1 MVFSIITLEPRLY
14 SQDSRN
20 CFHEGVL
27 AADMVEVSFR
37 DLFGIS
43 LVMGV
48 MTCTMSTLLIFFYA
62 GMESDP
68 SDSLKVG
75 GLCGGS
81 VWILTLLY
89 GSWRLIELR
98 RYDKRTEKIDAVAE
112 LRKILSPIEAHA
124 ASLSW
129 AGQSP
134 WRTSTHV
141 RSERGTLTLDLHD
154 LDLAGA
160 RRALDLVIENRPL
173 VGRIRLITGKGKNS
187 RGRAVIRPMVSERLD
202 QVARALD
209 WQILGKA
216 GSITLRP
223 MGTRPTFKKWSI
235 RFLVFVVPFTAA
247 MALSFEELA
256 GSGAR
261 EQGRLFGAVAGVI
274 MTGLLASYRE
284 RV

>member
-1 MVFSIITLEPRLY
+1 
-14 SQDSRN
+14 
-20 CFHEGVL
+20 
-27 AADMVEVSFR
+27 MVEVSYR

-43 LVMGV
+43 LVMGI
-48 MTCTMSTLLIFFYA
+48 MTTTMSTMLIFFYS
-62 GMESDP
+62 GLESNP
-68 SDSLKVG
+68 SESLKVG

-81 VWILTLLY
+81 VSSLTLLY
-89 GSWRLIELR
+89 GGWRLIEMGR
-98 RYDKRTEKIDAVAE
+98 HDKRTDKVDSVVQ
-112 LRKILSPIEAHA
+112 LRDILTPIEAHA

-134 WRTSTHV
+134 WRTSTHI

-160 RRALDLVIENRPL
+160 RRTLDLLIENRPL
-173 VGRIRLITGKGKNS
+173 LGRIRIITGKGKNS

-202 QVARALD
+202 KVARALD

-223 MGTRPTFKKWSI
+223 MGNRPTVKKWSI
-235 RFLVFVVPFTAA
+235 RFLVFVLPFTFA

-261 EQGRLFGAVAGVI
+261 EQGRLFGAITGVI

>member
-1 MVFSIITLEPRLY
+1 M
-14 SQDSRN
+14 
-20 CFHEGVL
+20 VL

-43 LVMGV
+43 LVMGI
-48 MTCTMSTLLIFFYA
+48 MTTTMSTMLIFFYT
-62 GMESDP
+62 GLEGNP
-68 SDSLKVG
+68 SQSLKVG

-81 VWILTLLY
+81 VSSLTLLY
-89 GSWRLIELR
+89 GGWRLIEMRR
-98 RYDKRTEKIDAVAE
+98 RYDKRREKVDSVAE
-112 LRKILSPIEAHA
+112 LREILSPIEAHA

-134 WRTSTHV
+134 WRTSTHI

-173 VGRIRLITGKGKNS
+173 VGRIRLITGKGKKS
-187 RGRAVIRPMVSERLD
+187 RSRAVIRPMVSERLD
-202 QVARALD
+202 KVAYALD

-223 MGTRPTFKKWSI
+223 MGKRPTVKKWTI
-235 RFLVFVVPFTAA
+235 RFLVFIVPFTVA

-261 EQGRLFGAVAGVI
+261 EQGRLFGAIAGVI